1 MTRDRSA
8 AERQVVRGEEA
19 RDNNHIEL
27 ELIRRLEGRDV
38 THVRY
43 RVGTSRNR

>member
-1 MTRDRSA
+1 MTRDRSS
-8 AERQVVRGEEA
+8 AELQVVRGEEA
-19 RDNNHIEL
+19 SGSNHIEL